1 MRTAPN
7 GFTQIDVAGELTANL
22 GCSTWCDAPRL
33 KDVMLEMRQR
43 RAHRRYTRRRAAVG
57 KLILACFSWG
67 FSTALTKIVLNQ
79 LTPVDVFGI
88 EILVSAIPLA
98 FLAVARGVRPGRP
111 DPALLVLGVLEPG
124 LTYVLFDLGV
134 RQTTASHA
142 ALLLALDS
150 PATLAM
156 AVLFLRERIDF
167 PLLMS
172 LVLGLGG
179 SVLVTWHSDGAGSTL
194 IGDALVIGSSLT
206 AAGYGVLARHVAP
219 GRDPVIVTAVQMVGA
234 LMIAVPI
241 FVTSAARGDS
251 HIASADLA
259 HLALATTVG
268 LLGGVIP
275 FLLFNAAITEL
286 TASRAGLIGVLVPV
300 VGAVASILLLDE
312 TITALALIGGGFAL
326 MAAVIAARRDDN
338 PRPSA
343 QNGAEAPAPSRSF
356 TSC

>member
-1 MRTAPN
+1 MTVSP
-7 GFTQIDVAGELTANL
+7 
-22 GCSTWCDAPRL
+22 PRL
-33 KDVMLEMRQR
+33 KDAMLDMSQC
-43 RAHRRYTRRRAAVG
+43 RAHRRLVRRHAAVG
-57 KLILACFSWG
+57 KLVLACLSWG
-67 FSTALTKIVLNQ
+67 FSTALTKIVLDQ
-79 LTPVDVFGI
+79 LTPVDLFGI

-98 FLAVARGVRPGRP
+98 FLAVARGVRPSRP
-111 DPALLVLGVLEPG
+111 DPVLLVLGLLEPG

-134 RQTTASHA
+134 RRTTASHA

-156 AVLFLRERIDF
+156 AVMFLRERIDF

-172 LVLGLGG
+172 LVMGLGG

-219 GRDPVIVTAVQMVGA
+219 GRDPVIVTAVQMLGA

-259 HLALATTVG
+259 HLALAMTVG

-275 FLLFNAAITEL
+275 FLLFNDAITEL

-312 TITALALIGGGFAL
+312 KITALALIGGCFAL
-326 MAAVIAARRDDN
+326 IAAVIASRRDDN
-338 PRPSA
+338 PRA
-343 QNGAEAPAPSRSF
+343 FTQHVVAAPAPSRSF
-356 TSC
+356 TPC